1 MSDHMTPYE
10 AEVVRLRREVSEFRD
25 QMIESAEQYEAM
37 YDRCRDLDHL
47 LAAEYDRQIA
57 SVLTHILEGSAH
69 YLQ

>member
-25 QMIESAEQYEAM
+25 QMIESAEQYEA
-37 YDRCRDLDHL
+37 LDHL

-57 SVLTHILEGSAH
+57 EVLTRILEGEA
-69 YLQ
+69 